1 MVFALL
7 DFIVGFV
14 LSLEKQIQHA
24 TWLPEKN
31 TYSFIP
37 GNVFNVGFS

>member
-1 MVFALL
+1 MVSALL
-7 DFIVGFV
+7 DFILGFV

-31 TYSFIP
+31 TYAFIP